1 MPGRHLGRA
10 GREKFFPVFFRG
22 RPRSPVP
29 PDGLLVEPVEPAAA
43 RAEMVLR
50 SLGGGGLL
58 SRSFALASR
67 RGAALT
73 PALGGARRQM
83 GVVVGSPP
91 PDEVDAL
98 IIGGGVM
105 GASVAVMLKLLHPTW
120 NIRLIEQLDRV
131 GAHEGFWRRVRF
143 VSHTLPPM
151 AQAESRR
158 MSGETRAPATR
169 RSVSQTTLR

>member
-1 MPGRHLGRA
+1 MG
-10 GREKFFPVFFRG
+10 
-22 RPRSPVP
+22 RSPRGQPSGNPFFAWEFTFAVFERDVP
-29 PDGLLVEPVEPAAA
+29 PDGPLPGRLLVGPVKPAAA

-120 NIRLIEQLDRV
+120 SIRLIEQLDRV

-143 VSHTLPPM
+143 VSHTPSLPW
-151 AQAESRR
+151 RR
-158 MSGETRAPATR
+158 R
-169 RSVSQTTLR
+169 RVVE